1 VTDGVLCDTSRR
13 FQSSRYFALW
23 NFAIVSNADF
33 TFMPG
38 VHVFYTRTHARA
50 HAYMCACDNV
60 LYIYIFMSWAEMHCS
75 LTHSQGIHTLNMYAV
90 RMTTFARMRL
100 KLLRVTAPY
109 GNQHAG
115 NIVAGC
121 SNESSRSVSAWN
133 LTEDVYEGAGNVNVR
148 ACLCGLALRFVLK
161 RISTDLIMFC

>member
-1 VTDGVLCDTSRR
+1 
-13 FQSSRYFALW
+13 
-23 NFAIVSNADF
+23 
-33 TFMPG
+33 MPG
-38 VHVFYTRTHARA
+38 IYTHVTHTHTYMRA
-50 HAYMCACDNV
+50 CNNV
-60 LYIYIFMSWAEMHCS
+60 YLYITSWAEMHCS

-90 RMTTFARMRL
+90 RTTTVARMRL

-109 GNQHAG
+109 GNQHAR

-133 LTEDVYEGAGNVNVR
+133 LAEDVYEGAGDANVR